1 MKKQIALSVI
11 FLILI
16 GQICLL
22 ATAQTDTNYWHYH
35 ELIYKAECAIFDSD
49 KIDAGFQYYDQAFN
63 NFEFNYVHDLMNAAQ
78 LAHFYHRDYMK
89 YLKKAVGYG
98 LRPIHLDNVS
108 AWKNTDIQSRFLE
121 FYQSEEGQA
130 LRQQYL
136 STINQ
141 EYLAWLYRFSLQEV
155 KYRRSPDPDK
165 LYRGRF
171 IQWDQQLLEKIE
183 ELGFPGARLVG
194 IDDSLLYL
202 ELDNKDL
209 DFNHLVQMSADSLC
223 STADTTPFPMVFG
236 TDTLWVQVVN
246 PTYSCFDLNTG
257 NPSQTLPTIYLVHH
271 NCPVRSFSFIYNE
284 ITKGNLHPRE
294 FAYMIDISRSAIPED
309 ILECNCGDYANSYF
323 RMGNGDAEEL
333 WQSLFMPEDETD
345 ALRKQ
350 YWIIPLHVERAK
362 ASFAEKYG
370 YRFNWGMN
378 NCFK

>member
-1 MKKQIALSVI
+1 MKHLLLSISLLLVAVV
-11 FLILI
+11 
-16 GQICLL
+16 GACLP
-22 ATAQTDTNYWHYH
+22 AKAQQDTNYWHYH
-35 ELIYKAECAIFDSD
+35 ELIYKAECALFDNN
-49 KIDAGFQYYDQAFN
+49 KNVEQGFQYYDQAFN
-63 NFEFNYVHDLMNAAQ
+63 NFEFNYLHDLVNAAQ
-78 LAHFYHRDYMK
+78 LAHYYHRDDMK

-271 NCPVRSFSFIYNE
+271 GCPLRSFALIDDE
-284 ITKGNLHPRE
+284 IAKGNLHPRE
-294 FAYMIDISRSAIPED
+294 FAYIIDISRDANYYDASTCD
-309 ILECNCGDYANSYF
+309 CGKYANCYF
-323 RMGNGDAEEL
+323 RMGNGDQAL
-333 WQSLFMPEDETD
+333 WKFLFLPEDETD
-345 ALRKQ
+345 ALRKK
-350 YWIIPLHVERAK
+350 YWIVPLRVERAK
-362 ASFAEKYG
+362 TDFGEEHG

>member
-1 MKKQIALSVI
+1 MKHLLLSISLLLVAVV
-11 FLILI
+11 
-16 GQICLL
+16 GACLP
-22 ATAQTDTNYWHYH
+22 AKAQQDTNYWHYH
-35 ELIYKAECAIFDSD
+35 ELIYKAECALFDSNNVERC
-49 KIDAGFQYYDQAFN
+49 FQYYDQAFN
-63 NFEFNYVHDLMNAAQ
+63 NFEFNYLHDLVNAAQ
-78 LAHFYHRDYMK
+78 LAHYYHRDDMK

-194 IDDSLLYL
+194 IDDSLLYM

-236 TDTLWVQVVN
+236 TDTFWVQMVN

-271 NCPVRSFSFIYNE
+271 SCPLRSFAFIDDE
-284 ITKGNLHPRE
+284 IAKGNLHPRE
-294 FAYMIDISRSAIPED
+294 FAYIIDLSRCENYYDAS
-309 ILECNCGDYANSYF
+309 NCDCGKYANCYF
-323 RMGNGDAEEL
+323 RMGNGDQAL
-333 WQSLFMPEDETD
+333 WKFLFMPEDETD

-350 YWIIPLHVERAK
+350 YWIVPLRVERAK
-362 ASFAEKYG
+362 ADLGEEHG
-370 YRFNWGMN
+370 YCFNWGMN